1 MIRTQCRRSEKVNKE
16 RDRDWNSDVVQP
28 GAGAGVHRR
37 RRGQDVFVHFRAVQD
52 SGLSALNRASGS
64 SSTWR
69 RTTRA
74 TDDTLC
80 TCGPSRLVS
89 YDHSG
94 R

>member
-1 MIRTQCRRSEKVNKE
+1 MIRTQCRRGEKVNKE
-16 RDRDWNSDVVQP
+16 AIVIGTVTWFSREQGQGFIAVD
-28 GAGAGVHRR
+28 G
-37 RRGQDVFVHFRAVQD
+37 GQDVFVHFRAVQD